1 MAHASQVKNVFS
13 WEWED
18 DGGSAQPLLGLRP
31 SRPLPPHP
39 PKSQQADPRTWCVT
53 FWCLPLHSLTLLCPV
68 QPKRECPSHSSPIQ
82 SGVSGVGI
90 WGWGGGIC
98 GQAYTLSPVTL
109 VSSCTTDSACV
120 YEGIPHAMPEP
131 LCKVQRGLNWFLL
144 PLNKVL
150 SPCTLHTCGFK
161 DSDNVL
167 PLPLTWVSN
176 NSTPWKGG
184 QPQGDCSAVYV
195 NFINWLIYSTFG
207 LFISK
212 IMITSPVQTFTALGL
227 SPPLD
232 SLLSQRNNIV
242 TRGNKKLCQ
251 CPNIGW

>member
-120 YEGIPHAMPEP
+120 CEGIPHAMPEP

-176 NSTPWKGG
+176 NSTNMEGRTTAGRLQCRVCELYKLTHLQYLWFVHKQNNDHIPSPNIHSSGAK
-184 QPQGDCSAVYV
+184 
-195 NFINWLIYSTFG
+195 STFRF
-207 LFISK
+207 L
-212 IMITSPVQTFTALGL
+212 TL
-227 SPPLD
+227 SEE
-232 SLLSQRNNIV
+232 
-242 TRGNKKLCQ
+242 
-251 CPNIGW
+251 